1 MSDTVNVHLFP
12 LDVTFAVERGSL
24 LRSSLAAY
32 GVDLPC
38 GGARACGGC
47 GIRVLIGG
55 PAVTS
60 WDRDV
65 FSRAEL
71 ADGWRLACR
80 MRADTDMQ
88 LAIGD
93 TATPILTDES
103 PIAGG
108 KRQGLGIAIDLG
120 STTIAAQLIDRASG
134 AIVGVRTG
142 LNPQM
147 AQGADVMSRV
157 RFALG
162 SKDLTDAIRGY
173 LGDMV
178 GDLAA
183 GREIAEVILVGNT
196 VMHHLFAGLDVE
208 PLSHVPFA
216 SPTLGEQRFQ
226 SADLGWPLSDVT
238 PIRFL
243 PCLGGFVGS
252 DILAGIVA
260 VDICRDGAL
269 RALVDLGTNGEI
281 ALGNCDRV
289 LVASTAA
296 GTAFEAGCIHN
307 GMRAANGAIAHVT
320 VDTDGRLDCE
330 VIGGGNPQ
338 GICGSGLVDAVA
350 SGLTLGRILPSGK
363 IVDGSRT
370 FPVAGEIALCQADV
384 RELQLAKGAI
394 AAGLRILLKHWGA
407 SMADIQTLYLR
418 RGFRQLPDR
427 STAPAASAFSSVRPR
442 SSQLPAIPPCGRQSR
457 FWPARRCR
465 SEQTSAMSCLP
476 PTPIS
481 KTCSSPA
488 CGFLPLKWR
497 KRVCPP
503 ATRRGAPLREWS
515 DAVVHGPHL
524 FAAGAGRHAEPPA
537 GGDRRRDGSLSSH
550 GARTR
555 SPR

>member
-1 MSDTVNVHLFP
+1 MSDTVTIRLLP
-12 LDVTFAVERGSL
+12 LDVSFAAERESP

-47 GIRVLIGG
+47 GVRVLNGS
-55 PAVTS
+55 PAPTA

-71 ADGWRLACR
+71 ADGWRLACKL
-80 MRADTDMQ
+80 RAETD
-88 LAIGD
+88 LLLDIGGAPASVLVD
-93 TATPILTDES
+93 NSQIV
-103 PIAGG
+103 GG
-108 KRQGLGIAIDLG
+108 KRQGLGIAIDVG

-134 AIVGVRTG
+134 AILGVRTG

-147 AQGADVMSRV
+147 AHGADVMSRV

-162 SKDLTDAIRGY
+162 SRDLTDAIRRF

-183 GREIAEVILVGNT
+183 GREIAEIVLVGNT
-196 VMHHLFAGLDVE
+196 VMHHLFADLDVE

-216 SPTLGEQRFQ
+216 SASLGEQRFH
-226 SADLGWPLSDVT
+226 AANLGWPLSNVT
-238 PIRFL
+238 LIRFL

-252 DILAGIVA
+252 DILAGVAA
-260 VDICRDGAL
+260 VDLCHDGAL

-281 ALGNCDRV
+281 ALGNRDGV

-320 VDTDGRLDCE
+320 VDKDGRLDCE
-330 VIGGGNPQ
+330 VIGGGSPQ

-363 IVDGSRT
+363 IVDGSRI
-370 FPVAGEIALCQADV
+370 FPVAGDIALCQADV

-394 AAGLRILLKHWGA
+394 AAGLRILLKRWGA
-407 SMADIQTLYLR
+407 SMADIQTLYLAGAFGNFLEIDSAR
-418 RGFRQLPDR
+418 RIGLLECPSQVVTIAGNTALRGAKQILAGKALPVGTDIR
-427 STAPAASAFSSVRPR
+427 HVTLAADADFEDLFVSCMRFPVPEMVEARPR
-442 SSQLPAIPPCGRQSR
+442 FGDQ
-457 FWPARRCR
+457 ARR
-465 SEQTSAMSCLP
+465 A
-476 PTPIS
+476 
-481 KTCSSPA
+481 
-488 CGFLPLKWR
+488 
-497 KRVCPP
+497 
-503 ATRRGAPLREWS
+503 
-515 DAVVHGPHL
+515 
-524 FAAGAGRHAEPPA
+524 AAGVE
-537 GGDRRRDGSLSSH
+537 
-550 GARTR
+550 
-555 SPR
+555 

>member
-1 MSDTVNVHLFP
+1 MSDTVNVRLFP

-162 SKDLTDAIRGY
+162 SKGLTDAIRGY
-173 LGDMV
+173 LADMV

-226 SADLGWPLSDVT
+226 SRDLGWPLSDVT

-307 GMRAANGAIAHVT
+307 GMRAASGAIAHVT
-320 VDTDGRLDCE
+320 ADTDGRLDCE
-330 VIGGGNPQ
+330 VIGGGYPQ

-350 SGLTLGRILPSGK
+350 SGLTLGRIRSSGK

-370 FPVAGEIALCQADV
+370 FPVVGEIALWQADV

-407 SMADIQTLYLR
+407 KMADIQTLYLS
-418 RGFRQLPDR
+418 G
-427 STAPAASAFSSVRPR
+427 AFGSYLRVDS
-442 SSQLPAIPPCGRQSR
+442 
-457 FWPARRCR
+457 ARRIGLLECP
-465 SEQTSAMSCLP
+465 SEVITIAGNTALKGAKQILVGKVAPVGIDIHHVMLASDADFEELFVSCMRFPAPEMGEACLP
-476 PTPIS
+476 S
-481 KTCSSPA
+481 A
-488 CGFLPLKWR
+488 DQARGA
-497 KRVCPP
+497 V
-503 ATRRGAPLREWS
+503 ATRE
-515 DAVVHGPHL
+515 
-524 FAAGAGRHAEPPA
+524 
-537 GGDRRRDGSLSSH
+537 
-550 GARTR
+550 
-555 SPR
+555 